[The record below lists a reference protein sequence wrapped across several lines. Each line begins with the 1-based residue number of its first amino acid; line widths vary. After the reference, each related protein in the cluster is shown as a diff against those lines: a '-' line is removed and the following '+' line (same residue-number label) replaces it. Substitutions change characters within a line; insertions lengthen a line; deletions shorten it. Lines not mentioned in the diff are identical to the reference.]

1 MSKLEELIEEL
12 CPNGVEYKTI
22 GELSTLV
29 TKQTGFDYTKCIKDS
44 LVIEKKENT
53 IPYIQTKFFRGKKF
67 DYNTDYYVPFE
78 IVDRYPKITLN
89 EKCIL
94 FSIVGASIGN
104 VGLFS
109 GENECFLG
117 GAICVAKFKKNVN
130 IDYIYYCAESDIV
143 QKQIKNKTK
152 GAGQATVTVD
162 DIRNFS
168 IPIPPIPVQEEIVRI
183 LDNFTELIA
192 ELQSELQ
199 SELQARAKQYEY
211 YRNELYK
218 RLKTY
223 PTKRLDEVTK
233 ISRGIRVVKKE
244 LSDNQGY
251 PVFQNCLT
259 PMGYYDKKNC
269 DADSTYIISAGAA
282 GEIGF
287 SEEDFWA
294 ADDCLVFSELD
305 GLLNKYIYYFLLTK
319 YDYLKKNVRKASI
332 PRISRT
338 MIEKLEIPIIPL
350 KEQQQIIEVLDR
362 FNNLCSD
369 ISEGLSAEIEARK
382 KQYEYYRDRLLSF
395 KELLANE

>member
-1 MSKLEELIEEL
+1 MK
-12 CPNGVEYKTI
+12 
-22 GELSTLV
+22 
-29 TKQTGFDYTKCIKDS
+29 
-44 LVIEKKENT
+44 KKENT